1 MGSGEGFVNEKI
13 QECSFLVPP
22 LRPSRGASECDK
34 DSFVAYKLHHVQCP
48 LLSGNGSSFQ

>member
-22 LRPSRGASECDK
+22 LRPSRGASKCDK